1 MVFIACG
8 LNHKTA
14 PLNVRE
20 KVALQNG
27 MQENLLGQLI
37 DLPGIHEA
45 AILST
50 CNRTEIY
57 CDTMEPQLIAPW
69 LAESHQLKPDALLPY
84 FYMHEGHDGIRHT
97 LRVASGLD
105 SMMLGEPQ
113 ILGQMKQAYQQACEA
128 GTIKTNLQPIFQY
141 LFNATTASSHL

>member
-14 PLNVRE
+14 PLDVRE
-20 KVALQNG
+20 KVALPLA
-27 MQENLLGQLI
+27 MQDTLLSRLV
-37 DLPGIHEA
+37 DLPNVNEA

-57 CDTMEPQLIAPW
+57 CDTDDPDSIAPW
-69 LAESHQLKPDALLPY
+69 LAHEHQLPPESLTPY
-84 FYMHEGHDGIRHT
+84 FYSHQGHHGVRHT

-113 ILGQMKQAYQQACEA
+113 ILGQ
-128 GTIKTNLQPIFQY
+128 
-141 LFNATTASSHL
+141 